1 MSEDDETAGRPA
13 PTEATD
19 ADAKGTEGAPSAA
32 GRKRR
37 LNPVVRKVL
46 QILVSVVLLVAIF
59 WYVFQQVADVS
70 DVWAAI
76 QTLTWGEVG
85 VLALMTGFNLFT
97 YWIVIVIATPGITYP
112 QAAVLTQSTTAVA
125 NSVPAG
131 GAIAVGLTY
140 TILSSWGFSKVR
152 ATVSIVV
159 TGIWNNWLKLAT
171 PVLALALLAMQGER
185 GGGQLFAA
193 LLALGGLIGAIVVFA
208 LILRSEHFAAR
219 VGEATGKGATALLR
233 LVRRPPVHGWDLAVV
248 KFRNRVIGLVRY
260 RWIRLTAATILSHAA
275 LYIVLVTSL
284 RVMGVSDDEVGW
296 ARVLAVFAFAR
307 LLTAIPLTPGGVG
320 VVELALI
327 TGLTSAGGDAPQVV
341 AAVLLFRLLTYI
353 LPILLGAFTYVV
365 WRRKRSWWT
374 DSAPPLPPEL
384 TLTDV

>member
-1 MSEDDETAGRPA
+1 MTEYDETAGRPA
-13 PTEATD
+13 PTEATGSD
-19 ADAKGTEGAPSAA
+19 GNGTEGAPSSA

-70 DVWAAI
+70 EVWAAI

-85 VLALMTGFNLFT
+85 VLTLMTAFNLFT

-193 LLALGGLIGAIVVFA
+193 LLALGGLVGAIVIFA

-374 DSAPPLPPEL
+374 DSAPPLPAEL
-384 TLTDV
+384 TFTDA